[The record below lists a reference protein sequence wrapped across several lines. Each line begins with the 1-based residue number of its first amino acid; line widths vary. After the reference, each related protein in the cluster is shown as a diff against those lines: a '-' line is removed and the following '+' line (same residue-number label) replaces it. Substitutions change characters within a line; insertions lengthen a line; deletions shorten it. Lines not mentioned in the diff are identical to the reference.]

1 MITNP
6 HMLPKVRSDKLMAAM
21 QNYPCT
27 LRVSSLYP
35 GYQCAH
41 QSTVVGCHIGGL
53 GKGVSTKVTDLAVA
67 AGCSHCHAIIDMV
80 DSKRW
85 GFITSRYPTAF
96 MERVLLGLIETHA
109 RLVIDGIIRVEGYDA
124 DHA

>member
-6 HMLPKVRSDKLMAAM
+6 HMLPKVRSEKIMQAM
-21 QNYPCT
+21 RDYPCT

-35 GYQCAH
+35 GHQCSH

-67 AGCSHCHAIIDMV
+67 AGCSHCHAIIDIV
-80 DSKRW
+80 DNRHNW
-85 GFITSRYPTAF
+85 IMARYPAAF
-96 MERVLLGLIETHA
+96 MERVLLGLIETHS
-109 RLVIDGIIRVEGYDA
+109 RLVMDGIIKVEGYDA
-124 DHA
+124 D